1 MKNIAKI
8 LCFVLSLVLVISV
21 MGVAT
26 FADETTGTPTG
37 TLSAAY
43 TNGNTIW
50 GECGGNA
57 SESFV
62 IKVYSDD
69 QYLGSTSLNNVDG
82 IIDGDVY
89 VTWSINFAG
98 ESSKYWTVE
107 WMLNPSDYMPATRV
121 EQWVDGVMVA
131 EAPVQL
137 NNPDGLNKIV
147 AAAVDIDGYIIS
159 YYTSVADAI
168 ADGKSNR
175 ILLLADSQANIDS
188 FNGVELYTT
197 LDSVT
202 LTSTYT
208 DNYVDFDNV
217 TIGYGVTL
225 NVNNLY
231 TGGSE
236 NAIEGT
242 LNVAGDYLH
251 GYDANTYIGGV
262 LNVGGELVLTEY
274 TDMYLGINLYGT
286 LNCGSITVNSGA
298 ITGYYATLN
307 ADKFVANEAYGIYV
321 ALEESTI
328 AINDATVN
336 AELDFKA
343 VDNGDGTYSLVT
355 KQYVAEVDGVRYE
368 DFFQALKAIQAG
380 SYFNLQSDFTYEG
393 DWDPRKNGAKVSVP
407 FTFEGN
413 GYTIKIVGK
422 MTDPNYCAP
431 FRFEGENVMISGLT
445 LDLSEATNV
454 HRAISAKYSISLEYC
469 TIIGNDTAKRG
480 VIFGEGAGSAINTV
494 TVRIDNCNFINFGYG
509 VCDNMNGQ
517 DAQFVMITGST
528 FEDASVLLSAS
539 DFVIFTEN
547 SITGGG
553 LNIKSYTGADLT
565 VNVLDNLLDDSYT
578 NIVKAENGAVQP
590 GVDINNT
597 AVPTIGDNGNWFI
610 GNIDTGYKATPSITV
625 EDGCWVI
632 NGLPTGIPAI
642 AENGASSK
650 VEIGE
655 DGFWYINDVK
665 TRYKAQAVDGV
676 GVYKIEKNVEL
687 SDSFSTTYDII
698 LTNGEKMSFTVQNGL
713 DGNQGAPG
721 AMGPVGVPGEKGD
734 QGAPGLDGYDGSDV
748 LMIAIVV
755 GGVCAFIAII
765 VLGAR
770 VFKRDPFLLN
780 L

>member
-37 TLSAAY
+37 TLSAAF

-69 QYLGSTSLNNVDG
+69 QYLGSASLNDVDG
-82 IIDGDVY
+82 IFDGDVY

-98 ESSKYWTVE
+98 KSSKYWTVE
-107 WMLNPSDYMPATRV
+107 WLLNPSDYMPATRV

-137 NNPDGLNKIV
+137 NNPDGVGKIV

-225 NVNNLY
+225 NVNSLY

-262 LNVGGELVLTEY
+262 VNVGGELVLTEY

-298 ITGYYATLN
+298 ITGYFATVT

-321 ALEESTI
+321 ALEESTVV
-328 AINDATVN
+328 INDATVN

-355 KQYVAEVDGVRYE
+355 KQYVAEVDGVKYE
-368 DFFQALKAIQAG
+368 DFFQALKAIKAG

-407 FTFEGN
+407 FTFDGN
-413 GYTIKIVGK
+413 EHTIKIVGK

-431 FRFEGENVMISGLT
+431 FRFEADVYMSNLT

-454 HRAISAKYSISLEYC
+454 HRAISAKYGIVLENC
-469 TIIGNDTAKRG
+469 TFIGNDSAKRG
-480 VIFGEGAGSAINTV
+480 VIFGEGAGAAISSV
-494 TVRIDNCNFINFGYG
+494 VVRITDCTFENWGYG
-509 VCDNMNGQ
+509 VCDNMNAQ
-517 DAQFVMITGST
+517 DAQSVIVTGSN
-528 FEDASVLLSAS
+528 FYDASVLLSAS

-547 SITGGG
+547 TISDGG
-553 LNIKSYTGADLT
+553 LNIKSYSGDILDVT
-565 VNVLDNLLDDSYT
+565 VLDNYLDESYV
-578 NIVKAENGAVQP
+578 NIVDAFSGSVQAGIRVKNP
-590 GVDINNT
+590 GT
-597 AVPTIGDNGNWFI
+597 PTIGANGNWI
-610 GNIDTGYKATPSITV
+610 VGNIDTGYKATPTVTV

-632 NGLPTGIPAI
+632 NGLPTYVPAI
-642 AENGASSK
+642 AENGVSST
-650 VEIGE
+650 VNIGD
-655 DGFWYINDVK
+655 DGFWYINDVNTK
-665 TRYKAQAVDGV
+665 IKAQAVDGV
-676 GVYKIEKNVEL
+676 GVVKIEKNDTL
-687 SDSFSTTYDII
+687 SDSYSTTYDII
-698 LTNGEKMSFTVQNGL
+698 LTNGEKMSFTVQNGIN
-713 DGNQGAPG
+713 GNQGKPG
-721 AMGPVGVPGEKGD
+721 DIGPSGNPGEKGD
-734 QGAPGLDGYDGSDV
+734 MGIAGYDGYNGSDV
-748 LMIAIVV
+748 VMIAIVV
-755 GGVCAFIAII
+755 GGACALIALV
-765 VLGAR
+765 VLGIR
-770 VFKRDPFLLN
+770 VFKKDPYLLKF
-780 L
+780 